1 MSPESQNGNNVPEEL
16 NDPFF
21 FENNLAEADFSLVK
35 NIAFLLER
43 RTDFKKKTKGIY
55 EAEGSL
61 ELTDIL
67 DNGIELKSANAFIN
81 FAANDIQLFIQ
92 CDRLIKCLE
101 KRISSGHQNG
111 GNLRKIIDNY
121 LELAKPRWLRTKIN
135 KENLK
140 TTYEEFTEKC
150 PTDFFE
156 KTKNENISFWEILEY
171 CDKKRQGGY
180 LKNSEYFLIASY
192 FKNIKNTPELN
203 YSSFDIFTFINLQ
216 IIPYV
221 ISEKSIKD
229 YDIGNHIKGETPA
242 YKNEILTKIRKVL
255 FVIDDFSFQ
264 VTDAL
269 ADNFDVR
276 HKISKA
282 LVEDETIFG
291 DMPICLRV
299 IGDDVLSGLS
309 LIRWLLSIKEN
320 YKETNDEFYKKLEEK
335 MLFLQKEDESKLRLL
350 FTSEFNDLFIKTV
363 SESQDNL
370 TLDINHSFE
379 SICKYQNELS
389 KETLI
394 FEEFENCIP
403 NVVNKQVDSTLVVG
417 LEKKLIGVVVDVVQ
431 NDKKHFKG
439 MWFLSFSDDEPIL
452 YLDVVDQENISD
464 PLKSK
469 ILLFTKE
476 KTLDLKE
483 RLEKK
488 YLEKLSKLEQEKAN
502 FKPILIKVDE
512 KKIPSK
518 LPDQELKKKRK
529 NGIFGEAPDLK
540 ETMGNTIEERNIGYK
555 LVFHEEVVNPDKN
568 NPSRLKKAIEKF
580 NKTGAGI
587 VKMLNKIF
595 AKSGNRIIT
604 LRTGSFRAL
613 FEVSEKNNAHLV
625 RVVNRRDYQKLNGNC
640 I

>member
-1 MSPESQNGNNVPEEL
+1 MLPESQSRKNVPDEL
-16 NDPFF
+16 DDPLF
-21 FENNLAEADFSLVK
+21 LRA
-35 NIAFLLER
+35 NISELDYPSVNKISFLLKR
-43 RTDFKKKTKGIY
+43 RTDFRKNTQRIY
-55 EAEGSL
+55 EAEGNL
-61 ELTDIL
+61 ELLDIL
-67 DNGIELKSANAFIN
+67 DKEIELKSANASIN
-81 FAANDIQLFIQ
+81 FAANDIHLFIQ
-92 CDRLIKCLE
+92 CNELQKCLE
-101 KRISSGHQNG
+101 KRITSGHQNG
-111 GNLRKIIDNY
+111 DNLRKIIDYY

-135 KENLK
+135 KETLK

-171 CDKKRQGGY
+171 CDKKRQGRY

-192 FKNIKNTPELN
+192 FLNIKNTPELDH
-203 YSSFDIFTFINLQ
+203 SFFDIFTLRNLQ
-216 IIPYV
+216 IIPYG

-229 YDIGNHIKGETPA
+229 YDTGDHIKGETPA
-242 YKNEILTKIRKVL
+242 YKNDILTKIRKVL
-255 FVIDDFSFQ
+255 FVVDDFSFQ

-269 ADNFDVR
+269 TDNFDVR

-282 LVEDETIFG
+282 LVEDEIIFG
-291 DMPICLRV
+291 SLPICLRV
-299 IGDDVLSGLS
+299 IGDDVLSGAS
-309 LIRWLLSIKEN
+309 MVRWLLSIKEN
-320 YKETNDEFYKKLEEK
+320 YKETSDEFYKKLEEN
-335 MLFLQKEDESKLRLL
+335 MLFLQREDEAKLRLL
-350 FTSEFNDLFIKTV
+350 FTSEFNDLLIEKV
-363 SESQDNL
+363 NESQDGL
-370 TLDINHSFE
+370 TLDINHLFE
-379 SICKYQNELS
+379 SVCKYQNELS

-394 FEEFENCIP
+394 FEDFENCIP
-403 NVVNKQVDSTLVVG
+403 NVNKQVDSTLVVD
-417 LEKKLIGVVVDVVQ
+417 LEKKLIGVVIDVVQ
-431 NDKKHFKG
+431 NDKKNFKG
-439 MWFLSFSDDEPIL
+439 IWFLSFSDDEPKL
-452 YLDVVDQENISD
+452 YLDVVDQENISN

-476 KTLDLKE
+476 KILDLKE

-488 YLEKLSKLEQEKAN
+488 YLEKLRKLEQEKA

-512 KKIPSK
+512 KKIISR
-518 LPDQELKKKRK
+518 LPDQESKKKRK
-529 NGIFGEAPDLK
+529 DGIFGEAPDLK

-555 LVFHEEVVNPDKN
+555 LVFHEEVVNPDEN
-568 NPSRLKKAIEKF
+568 NPLRLKKAIEKF

-587 VKMLNKIF
+587 VKMLNRIF